1 MVSETGQLQQPEAQ
15 IDWSAVCQSM
25 LERFLPRNSV
35 NTQPHSKQVLSKVVP
50 KTLRITPV
58 LRRTSAQAAS
68 PKYGPQAFLHHLIAQ
83 GLAKSKGKRLAILGE
98 AGTGKTLFLQ
108 YFAHCLLQESEGQSL
123 PIWISPAQ
131 LKQLSLRDYLMGP
144 WLEQAAQGHVLS
156 LPLWR
161 LSFTEQLQSGRLWIL
176 ADGFDY
182 SYADLDTP
190 THQGPLSSLM
200 SSLQDW
206 FRLHLVLTCRPE
218 TRQSDPKGLVGF
230 ERYQTSPLAY
240 PEEVELAIED
250 CLAPQERD
258 SPAPPEHQDLAQSL
272 RQVLAQGQRE
282 HLRQCLTSPIRLL
295 LCCRFWQTRPPV
307 FPANRTALYRELS
320 EAFYQWKAELVSTNG
335 EQRQSLAQAF
345 GELGKRVLLEDRPK
359 DQSLS
364 QADMEAVFGKNS
376 PLLRLALQLGWLI
389 PRGLVREGA
398 WERGYGFFDRSFRDY
413 FTALVIDN
421 WQFFLEPATQSYR
434 LFDPQWQ
441 AVMHFWMGRTD
452 VAAQAKNDFLETLLV
467 FDDHCS
473 PENFYG
479 KRAFLLAAS
488 LLQDYPDFPQAD
500 AILEQLWQASQG
512 QTDSPLQWQKLTAD
526 CLPNTDRSHLI
537 ALLLKRLTLP
547 EAGANGIAPICSYLA
562 QWGPGD
568 EAAMTTLQA
577 QLRQV
582 DQKTQRFN
590 LAETLGQIHPG
601 DELALQT
608 LIQELQDPNHDGYYL
623 ALQALGKIAKGN
635 RSAIAAVLEALSLD
649 LSPVQHRQLLVCLEH
664 IARHDDLA
672 IASLTQRLRTYPEGP
687 FRCQVAESL
696 EKIDPGNPTALS
708 LLRRL
713 LLPQESLDTRKQGIY
728 SLGEIA
734 LPSAAVINDL
744 AALLQDSDIFLR
756 WLAMSSLAKI
766 GNGHPTAIAALENL
780 LRDILDQPTSE
791 ESEWLLKEGV
801 DALAKIDPGNPL
813 LLHTLVHLLEN
824 PLDPQTHQDS
834 AEILGQLD
842 PGNPSAINVLLKL
855 LRKNS
860 DEFIQRQAATNLGLI
875 DPGNLTAMMALINLL
890 NQSSNQDIKRLA
902 AQSLGQIGQQNP
914 AVIAALV
921 RSVERQPERETLRA
935 IIQSLTKVGQG
946 NREVAHLLLNL
957 LRRQTD
963 PSLRLEIAESL
974 TTILPQKMLTF
985 VVTQL
990 RDWCTQGSDHRQP
1003 ADWELLWHCAQALPY
1018 TTFYQA
1024 WHHHALEEANAPS
1037 LSPDHFWVG
1046 QASLTVE
1053 HGYQKVAKHPGQAV
1067 ALWALTVPQAT
1078 ELSASPAWE
1087 LETLANLARQLRQ
1100 QWPTLQ
1106 SIVIH
1111 HRFGPMT
1118 AGDISL
1124 VVAIGAPDFS
1134 LAWEALRDIRTAL
1147 QP

>member
-1 MVSETGQLQQPEAQ
+1 MVSEKGQIQQPEAQ

-35 NTQPHSKQVLSKVVP
+35 NTQPHRQPALAKAVP
-50 KTLRITPV
+50 TTLRIAPV
-58 LRRTSAQAAS
+58 LRSVVSPTAP
-68 PKYGPQAFLHHLIAQ
+68 PKYGPQAFLRHLIAQ

-108 YFAHCLLQESEGQSL
+108 YFAHCLLQENEGQGL

-144 WLEQAAQGHVLS
+144 WLEQAAQGHALS

-182 SYADLDTP
+182 RYADLETP
-190 THQGPLSSLM
+190 TQGPLSALT

-230 ERYQTSPLAY
+230 ERYQTHALIY
-240 PEEVELAIED
+240 PEEVEAAIAD
-250 CLAPQERD
+250 CLAPQDRAS
-258 SPAPPEHQDLAQSL
+258 SPPAESQDLAQSL
-272 RQVLAQGQRE
+272 RQALAQGQRE

-295 LCCRFWQTRPPV
+295 LCCRFWQTRPSF
-307 FPANRTALYRELS
+307 FPDNRTALYRELS
-320 EAFYQWKAELVSTNG
+320 EAFYQWKAELVSANG

-359 DQSLS
+359 DQPLS
-364 QADMEAVFGKNS
+364 QADIEAVFGKNS
-376 PLLRLALQLGWLI
+376 SLLRLALQLGWLI

-398 WERGYGFFDRSFRDY
+398 WERGYGFFDRTFRDY
-413 FTALVIDN
+413 FTALVIDQ
-421 WQFFLEPATQSYR
+421 WQFFLEPAAQCYR

-441 AVMHFWMGRTD
+441 AVMHFWMGRPEVTG
-452 VAAQAKNDFLETLLV
+452 QAKNDFLTALLN
-467 FDDHCS
+467 FDDRCS
-473 PENFYG
+473 ADNFYG

-500 AILEQLWQASQG
+500 NLLQQLWQASQG
-512 QTDSPLQWQKLTAD
+512 QTDSPPQWQKITAAL
-526 CLPNTDRSHLI
+526 LPQTDRSHLI
-537 ALLLKRLTLP
+537 TLLLEQLTTPAAETLP
-547 EAGANGIAPICSYLA
+547 LYTYLA
-562 QWGPGD
+562 QWGQGSPTAI
-568 EAAMTTLQA
+568 AALQER
-577 QLRQV
+577 LRQTP
-582 DQKTQRFN
+582 QGPQRFN
-590 LAETLGQIHPG
+590 LAETLGLIHPG

-608 LIQELQDPNHDGYYL
+608 LIQELQDPHQEGYYL
-623 ALQALGKIAKGN
+623 ALQALGKVAKGN
-635 RSAIAAVLEALSLD
+635 RPAIAAVLDVLSLE
-649 LSPVQHRQLLVCLEH
+649 LSPVQHRQGLACLEQ
-664 IARHDDLA
+664 IACHDDLA

-766 GNGHPTAIAALENL
+766 GSGHPTAIAALENL
-780 LRDILDQPTSE
+780 LRDILDQAASE
-791 ESEWLLKEGV
+791 ETEWLLKEGV

-890 NQSSNQDIKRLA
+890 NQSSHQDIKRLA

-935 IIQSLTKVGQG
+935 ILQSLTKVGQG

-963 PSLRLEIAESL
+963 AALRLEIAEGL
-974 TTILPQKMLTF
+974 TLVLPPKMLSF

-990 RDWCTQGSDHRQP
+990 QDWCTQGADHCQP

-1018 TTFYQA
+1018 VTFYQA
-1024 WHHHALEEANAPS
+1024 WHQRGLEEGSVPS
-1037 LSPDHFWVG
+1037 LSPDHCWVG
-1046 QASLTVE
+1046 QTSLKIE
-1053 HGYQKVAKHPGQAV
+1053 QGYQKVAKQPGQAI
-1067 ALWALTVPQAT
+1067 ALWALTVPAT
-1078 ELSASPAWE
+1078 TEPSLTPTWE
-1087 LETLANLARQLRQ
+1087 LDTLTRAARQLRH

-1111 HRFGPMT
+1111 HRFGPL
-1118 AGDISL
+1118 APEEISL
-1124 VVAIGAPDFS
+1124 ILAIGAPDVS
-1134 LAWEALRDIRTAL
+1134 LAGQALGELWSIL
-1147 QP
+1147 QS